1 MSQAYIVDAIR
12 DRLNL
17 TARISALMELHRKHK
32 PLQVRY
38 EEYGLQADIAAVE
51 QEQERQ
57 QYRFKITPVGGGT
70 KKEDRIRRLIP
81 WFENGLIYVPHV
93 LPYVDVTGAH
103 HDLIKVFLD
112 TEYAA
117 FPVARHDDMFDALA
131 RLEEPKLKLPFP
143 KAEVVEDE
151 IDSFEMLDSE
161 AGY

>member
-1 MSQAYIVDAIR
+1 MD
-12 DRLNL
+12 
-17 TARISALMELHRKHK
+17 LHRKHK

-38 EEYGLQADIAAVE
+38 EEYGLQADIAAIE
-51 QEQERQ
+51 AEQERQ
-57 QYRFKITPVGGGT
+57 QYRFKITPVGGAT

-81 WFENGLIYVPHV
+81 WFENGQIYMPHV

-103 HDLIKVFLD
+103 HDLIKLFLD

-143 KAEVVEDE
+143 KAFVEDVIE
-151 IDSFEMLDSE
+151 SFDLIDSE